1 MLGTSSALHSL
12 KAANIVA
19 SWKEGV
25 RKESKAKDFVKA
37 PLICGLLVYGNIVDP
52 VLKEKYT

>member
-1 MLGTSSALHSL
+1 M
-12 KAANIVA
+12 A

-25 RKESKAKDFVKA
+25 RKESKAKDFVEA

-52 VLKEKYT
+52 VLKRKYT